1 MSLKKKLFWCCLVLG
16 GIGIIGSLFSI
27 FYNLPDANPQSYI
40 LNTPSIRITDRNN
53 QPLYE
58 ILPDQGGRHAV
69 VSLQDI
75 PDCMKKATIAVEDN
89 SFYSNPG
96 IDPLGI
102 VRALWINIQGGETI
116 AGGSTITQQ
125 VARNLL
131 LSQGERTERS
141 LRRKLR
147 EAVLALELTKKL
159 SKDEILALYLN
170 QTYYGGLAYG
180 LEAASQTYFGKPA
193 NKLVLPECALLAGLP
208 QAPGLYDPYTNPNL
222 ASQRKD
228 VVLGLMEK
236 FGFITSIE
244 HSQARE
250 ILLKYN
256 PSPYPIQAPHFVWIV
271 KGQLDQLISSG
282 RIASNQSL
290 VVRTSLDLADQKL
303 AEAAIA
309 KQLAS
314 FKEPIGGLSKNVNNA
329 ALVAL
334 DARSGDIL
342 ALVGSAN
349 YFDSTIDGAVD
360 MATSPRQTGSVF
372 KPIIYASAMDPALS
386 SPWTAATTLMDIST
400 TFTTQDGQPYQPTDY
415 DEKEHGPVSIRTA
428 LGSSL
433 NIPAVLTLDHIGI
446 DKVISQA
453 KSLGITTLGSP
464 DKYDL
469 SLALGGGEMSLL
481 ELTSA
486 FGAFANIGIYTGN
499 YAILDVHDP
508 SGNLLY
514 TQEKEKP
521 VQIIDPHVAWLVDNI
536 LSDDEARQIGF
547 GLNSTLKIDR
557 TAAVKTGTTTNFDD
571 NWTIGFTPD
580 LVVGVW
586 VGNSDYQAMR
596 DVTGLTGAAPIWNEF
611 TREVLQGVPNQDFPQ
626 PEGLVQVRVCD
637 ISGLLPTPAC
647 PKTHLEWFIDGTQP
661 KQNDNTYQEVWVDT
675 STGLLANDATPMELR
690 QSMVVLDLPVQ
701 TLPWA
706 RSIGLPLLADVMQG
720 QTDQASSGADL
731 LTLLT
736 PQSGMTY
743 LIDPRF
749 DQSAQQLQMEAV
761 AGHGLS
767 KVTFWVDDVQV
778 ADFSAP
784 PYQWWW
790 PLKIGTHL
798 FRVQAISQD
807 GKTVTSSTAEIT
819 VLMRNP

>member
-1 MSLKKKLFWCCLVLG
+1 MPIPNQYS
-16 GIGIIGSLFSI
+16 
-27 FYNLPDANPQSYI
+27 

-58 ILPDQGGRHAV
+58 ILPEQGGRHAV

-75 PDCMKKATIAVEDN
+75 PDCMKKATIAVEDS

-102 VRALWINIQGGETI
+102 ARALWINIQGGETI

-147 EAVLALELTKKL
+147 EAVLALELTGKL

-170 QTYYGGLAYG
+170 QTYYGGMAYG

-193 NKLVLPECALLAGLP
+193 NELVLPECALLAGLP
-208 QAPGLYDPYTNPNL
+208 QAPGLYNPYTNPDL
-222 ASQRKD
+222 ASQRKE

-236 FGFITSIE
+236 FGFISSIE
-244 HSQARE
+244 HSQAQE

-256 PSPYPIQAPHFVWIV
+256 PAPYPIEAPHFVWIV
-271 KGQLDQLISSG
+271 KDQLDQLISSG
-282 RIASNQSL
+282 RIGSNQSL

-314 FKEPIGGLSKNVNNA
+314 FQKTTNVLSKNVNNA

-334 DARSGDIL
+334 DAKSGDIL

-349 YFDSTIDGAVD
+349 YFDTAIDGAVD

-372 KPIIYASAMDPALS
+372 KPIIYASAMDPALP
-386 SPWTAATTLMDIST
+386 SPWTAATTLMDVST

-433 NIPAVLTLDHIGI
+433 NIPAVLTLDHVGI

-453 KSLGITTLGSP
+453 NSLGITTLGSP

-486 FGAFANIGIYTGN
+486 FSAFANVGLYTGN
-499 YAILDVHDP
+499 YAILDVHDA

-514 TQEKEKP
+514 TQERKNP
-521 VQIIDPHVAWLVDNI
+521 VQVLDPRVAWLIDNI
-536 LSDDEARQIGF
+536 LSDDEGAP
-547 GLNSTLKIDR
+547 DR
-557 TAAVKTGTTTNFDD
+557 
-571 NWTIGFTPD
+571 
-580 LVVGVW
+580 L
-586 VGNSDYQAMR
+586 R
-596 DVTGLTGAAPIWNEF
+596 
-611 TREVLQGVPNQDFPQ
+611 
-626 PEGLVQVRVCD
+626 PEQ
-637 ISGLLPTPAC
+637 
-647 PKTHLEWFIDGTQP
+647 HTQ
-661 KQNDNTYQEVWVDT
+661 N
-675 STGLLANDATPMELR
+675 
-690 QSMVVLDLPVQ
+690 
-701 TLPWA
+701 
-706 RSIGLPLLADVMQG
+706 
-720 QTDQASSGADL
+720 
-731 LTLLT
+731 
-736 PQSGMTY
+736 
-743 LIDPRF
+743 
-749 DQSAQQLQMEAV
+749 
-761 AGHGLS
+761 
-767 KVTFWVDDVQV
+767 
-778 ADFSAP
+778 
-784 PYQWWW
+784 
-790 PLKIGTHL
+790 
-798 FRVQAISQD
+798 
-807 GKTVTSSTAEIT
+807 
-819 VLMRNP
+819 